1 MKKVVSWFGIP
12 PQYHT
17 TGDVGIEI
25 EVEGERLPHTEKYW
39 KMEAD
44 GSLRNDPESMEYVLS
59 KPSTLDQARIALK
72 YLNVM
77 YNKHDTKVHDTV
89 RAGVHVHIN
98 VQDLNII
105 ELYNFMTVYI
115 ILEDLLTKY
124 CGEFREGNLFCLRT
138 GDAEYLL
145 HELVKV
151 AQTKRFS
158 RLVTDDLRYA
168 SMNVK
173 ALGTY
178 GSLEFRA
185 MRGTRDLDTIYKWAE
200 ILLGLR
206 EVAKTFSDPND
217 VVNGFSEAEADIFL
231 DRCLGTNA
239 DMFREYSGWEKLISQ
254 GMRRAQDV
262 AFATKWTK
270 FREEETF
277 VSTQVFETF
286 AAPVWEQPPIPM
298 RAALGE
304 DELLAPIGTK
314 FVCVNPNCGFK
325 SGQIVE
331 YGGYKRGLGHMM
343 LGDCNYYNG
352 PEGVHGAYIMAVNFR
367 TLPVADVPVAPKR
380 AEFDKLSKYGLT
392 IGQLDHVE
400 IEVLRKYKRLGAV
413 AAYNLYLMATANN
426 INGDQ

>member
-1 MKKVVSWFGIP
+1 MKKVISWFGIP

-17 TGDVGIEI
+17 KGDVGIEI

-44 GSLRNDPESMEYVLS
+44 GSLRNDPESMEYVLA

-77 YNKHDTKVHDTV
+77 YNKHDTKVYNSV

-98 VQDLNII
+98 VQELNII

-145 HELVKV
+145 HELVKA
-151 AQTKRFS
+151 AQTKRFN

-231 DRCLGTNA
+231 DRCLGANA
-239 DMFREYSGWEKLISQ
+239 DMFRKYSGWEKLIRQ

-270 FREEETF
+270 FREEESF
-277 VSTQVFETF
+277 VTTQVFQTF
-286 AAPVWEQPPIPM
+286 TAPVWAQPPIPV
-298 RAALGE
+298 RPINPGE
-304 DELLAPIGTK
+304 PEVGDQY
-314 FVCVNPNCGFK
+314 VCVVANVGFK
-325 SGQIVE
+325 EGQIVT
-331 YGGYKRGLGHMM
+331 YGGKVRGNFLM
-343 LGDCNYYNG
+343 LGACSFNNG
-352 PEGVHGAYIMAVNFR
+352 PDGEAGAYVHMENFR
-367 TLPVADVPVAPKR
+367 LHDKVGAPVVAAPKR
-380 AEFDKLSKYGLT
+380 AEYDKLSKYDLT
-392 IGQLDHVE
+392 IGQLGHLE

-413 AAYNLYLMATANN
+413 AAYNLYLMTTANN
-426 INGDQ
+426 INGGQ